1 MQLIGVNECT
11 KRINDLIL
19 RAKEAAG
26 IDPKTQLKCIVSG
39 HLFWALC
46 ALLLL
51 ECSVSVLPLSSCQGL
66 SLSGA
71 DQKEA
76 QEKISSELLANF
88 PALSED
94 YHICTDTYGS
104 LATALPRGVRRA
116 ECVCG
121 CMCVGVGVG
130 VGVWVGG
137 CEVGGW
143 VGGL

>member
-39 HLFWALC
+39 HLFWPLC

-76 QEKISSELLANF
+76 REKISSELLANF

-104 LATALPRGVRRA
+104 LATALPRGTVL
-116 ECVCG
+116 CG
-121 CMCVGVGVG
+121 WGGGGVYG
-130 VGVWVGG
+130 
-137 CEVGGW
+137 
-143 VGGL
+143 

>member
-26 IDPKTQLKCIVSG
+26 IDPKSQLICIVSG
-39 HLFWALC
+39 HLFWQLC

-71 DQKEA
+71 DQMEA
-76 QEKISSELLANF
+76 LYNFQHNRKSFMNHSDHMNF
-88 PALSED
+88 PSVL
-94 YHICTDTYGS
+94 HVCTNTYGF
-104 LATALPRGVRRA
+104 LYIATSMPRGSYCAVCV
-116 ECVCG
+116 CVCG
-121 CMCVGVGVG
+121 VHIHVINIFVHFSTQ
-130 VGVWVGG
+130 
-137 CEVGGW
+137 
-143 VGGL
+143 